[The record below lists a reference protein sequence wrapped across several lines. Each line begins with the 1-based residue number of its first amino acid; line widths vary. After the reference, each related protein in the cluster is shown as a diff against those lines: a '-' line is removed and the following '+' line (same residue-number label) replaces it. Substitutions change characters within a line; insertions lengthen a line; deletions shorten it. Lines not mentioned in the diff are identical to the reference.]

1 MMKCGRKS
9 SRYIIRKGIEMVRRL
24 FIVLAVIF
32 IFASCDGKGEKEKMV
47 KYYFEINGIR
57 IGVGEDA
64 ESVTRTLGKPNRV
77 SRADSCAGMGEDVIY
92 VYDGFRILAYSDGG
106 EAVITSIEL
115 TNDAVSTPEGIRI
128 GDGADFISRMYGVP
142 NRREK
147 SLIEYESGGVRLRF
161 ALSDGTVRSVKYL
174 LREE

>member
-9 SRYIIRKGIEMVRRL
+9 SRYTIRKGIEMFRRL
-24 FIVLAVIF
+24 FVVLAVIF
-32 IFASCDGKGEKEKMV
+32 IFASCDGKGEEEKMV

-57 IGVGEDA
+57 ICVGEDA

-92 VYDGFRILAYSDGG
+92 VYDGFRILAYSNGG

-128 GDGADFISRMYGVP
+128 GDGADFIIRMYGVP

-161 ALSDGTVRSVKYL
+161 ALSDGAVRSVKYL

>member
-1 MMKCGRKS
+1 
-9 SRYIIRKGIEMVRRL
+9 MVRRV

-32 IFASCDGKGEKEKMV
+32 TFASCDGNGEEEKMV

-57 IGVGEDA
+57 ICVGEDA

-128 GDGADFISRMYGVP
+128 GDGADFIIRMYGVP

-161 ALSDGTVRSVKYL
+161 ALSDGAVRSVKYL